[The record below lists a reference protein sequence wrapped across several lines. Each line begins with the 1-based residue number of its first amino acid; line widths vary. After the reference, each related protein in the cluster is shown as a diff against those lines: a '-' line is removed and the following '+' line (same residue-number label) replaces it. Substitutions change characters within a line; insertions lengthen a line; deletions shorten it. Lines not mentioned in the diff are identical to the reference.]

1 LITHKKILNEI
12 SSDVA
17 VTAEDF
23 QKLIQYL
30 FPYQPVLSGRLSLYG
45 YQDYMQLTEQQFYLL
60 LIIGPAVISAIVV
73 YAITAIYRNRSIQ
86 TLSQQLDYS
95 RNQLSDNENQ
105 LKQFTTDLALSH
117 QHIEHLKTTIDELQ
131 QHRDSNQQKHENLAQ
146 QFHHAQTE
154 IQKLQVKQ
162 QKERQHSEE
171 KLQQLE
177 QNKIQLKKEFEL
189 LAADILKSSQQEFT
203 SQSRQGLE
211 NFLQPFRQQITDFK
225 TKVETIHTNDLKQRE
240 SLKTELKHLQQL
252 NLQMTQEAHQLSTA
266 LKGQKKTQG
275 NWGELILENVLDR
288 SGLQLDKDYKREVSF
303 NTEEGRRRPDVIV
316 YLPED
321 KHLII
326 DAKVSLNA
334 YTRYVNAETDSER
347 NQAIKEHIQA
357 LSARIKE
364 LSDKSYFDLPGL
376 TSPEMVFM
384 FIPIESAFVEAI
396 RHDESLF
403 QLAIDQQVLVTTPTT
418 LLTSLNIIRQLWR
431 FEDQNKHAAK
441 LSEQAAKVYNQL
453 RLFLENMQA
462 LGKQIDKSKD
472 TYDKA
477 MSQFMSGRGNL
488 VKKVEDFQKLG
499 VSVQNELPA
508 EFVEKAKLELD
519 LIEQQQE

>member
-1 LITHKKILNEI
+1 
-12 SSDVA
+12 
-17 VTAEDF
+17 
-23 QKLIQYL
+23 
-30 FPYQPVLSGRLSLYG
+30 
-45 YQDYMQLTEQQFYLL
+45 
-60 LIIGPAVISAIVV
+60 
-73 YAITAIYRNRSIQ
+73 
-86 TLSQQLDYS
+86 
-95 RNQLSDNENQ
+95 
-105 LKQFTTDLALSH
+105 
-117 QHIEHLKTTIDELQ
+117 
-131 QHRDSNQQKHENLAQ
+131 
-146 QFHHAQTE
+146 
-154 IQKLQVKQ
+154 
-162 QKERQHSEE
+162 
-171 KLQQLE
+171 
-177 QNKIQLKKEFEL
+177 
-189 LAADILKSSQQEFT
+189 LKSSQQEFT

>member
-1 LITHKKILNEI
+1 MLGPALIT
-12 SSDVA
+12 
-17 VTAEDF
+17 
-23 QKLIQYL
+23 
-30 FPYQPVLSGRLSLYG
+30 
-45 YQDYMQLTEQQFYLL
+45 
-60 LIIGPAVISAIVV
+60 AIMV
-73 YAITAIYRNRSIQ
+73 YAISSIYRNRAVQ
-86 TLSQQLDYS
+86 NLTRQLQSTQD
-95 RNQLSDNENQ
+95 QLSTEESQ

-117 QHIEHLKTTIDELQ
+117 QRIEHLQANIDDLIHQ
-131 QHRDSNQQKHENLAQ
+131 RDNVQRKLEDISQ
-146 QFHHAQTE
+146 QFHLAQTE
-154 IQKLQVKQ
+154 IKKLQVEQ

-177 QNKIQLKKEFEL
+177 QNKAQLKKEFEH
-189 LAADILKSSQQEFT
+189 LAADILKTSQKEFT
-203 SQSRQGLE
+203 SQSKQGLE
-211 NFLQPFRQQITDFK
+211 TFLQPFRQQVSEFK
-225 TKVETIHTNDLKQRE
+225 SRVENIHTHELKQRE
-240 SLKTELKHLQQL
+240 ELKSELKHLQQL
-252 NLQMTQEAHQLSTA
+252 NQQISDEAHQLTTA

-288 SGLQLDKDYKREVSF
+288 SGLQADKDYKREVSF
-303 NTEEGRRRPDVIV
+303 NTQDGRRRPDVIV
-316 YLPED
+316 YLPD
-321 KHLII
+321 NRHLII

-334 YTRYVNAETDSER
+334 YTRYVNAENDNQRS
-347 NQAIKEHIQA
+347 QAIKEHIQA
-357 LSARIKE
+357 LTSRIKE
-364 LSDKSYFDLPGL
+364 LSDKNYFDLPGL

-403 QLAIDQQVLVTTPTT
+403 QFAIEQQILVTTPTT
-418 LLTSLNIIRQLWR
+418 LLTSLNIVRQLWR

-499 VSVQNELPA
+499 VSVQNELPK
-508 EFVEKAKLELD
+508 EFVDKAKLELD
-519 LIEQQQE
+519 LIEHQQEEK